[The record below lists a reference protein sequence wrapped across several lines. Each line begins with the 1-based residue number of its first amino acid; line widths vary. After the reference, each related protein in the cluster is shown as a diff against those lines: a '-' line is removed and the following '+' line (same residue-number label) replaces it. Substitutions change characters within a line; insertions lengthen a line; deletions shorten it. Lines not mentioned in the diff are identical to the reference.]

1 MNFEITKVRAT
12 TNISNAPKHA
22 NNRVFP
28 TSAVSIAVD
37 YAENPITHR
46 EKCHYSKRAISD
58 SIFCCDEGN
67 PCQGRVK
74 GVIHQM
80 LLPVW
85 MITLNPLVSAVDRL
99 AAD

>member
-1 MNFEITKVRAT
+1 MHINMQT
-12 TNISNAPKHA
+12 TEYFLPLLLY
-22 NNRVFP
+22 
-28 TSAVSIAVD
+28 TSIAVD
-37 YAENPITHR
+37 CAENPITHR
-46 EKCHYSKRAISD
+46 EKCHYSKRAVSD